1 MTSVHSAVDSKRQG
15 ANGNSETFGTKGRLK
30 RPWKNRPK
38 KTIQETDKTQQYYG
52 SQKHSKPRANT
63 DSQGPGRHGAV
74 KHSLLP
80 CL

>member
-1 MTSVHSAVDSKRQG
+1 MHNALNSLGIG

-38 KTIQETDKTQQYYG
+38 KTNEEIDKKQQYYG

-63 DSQGPGRHGAV
+63 DSPGPGRHGTV

-80 CL
+80 SL